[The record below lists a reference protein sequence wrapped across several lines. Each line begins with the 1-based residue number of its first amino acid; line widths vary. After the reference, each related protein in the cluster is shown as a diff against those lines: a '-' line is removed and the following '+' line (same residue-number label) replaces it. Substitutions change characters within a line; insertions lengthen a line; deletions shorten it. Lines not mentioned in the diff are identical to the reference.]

1 MLGAAVAVA
10 IPSMTR
16 AATALFTFESFRDG
30 ALEGE
35 EAVTPLDS
43 YFVRLPGER

>member
-35 EAVTPLDS
+35 EAITPLLSFIDGS
-43 YFVRLPGER
+43 PA